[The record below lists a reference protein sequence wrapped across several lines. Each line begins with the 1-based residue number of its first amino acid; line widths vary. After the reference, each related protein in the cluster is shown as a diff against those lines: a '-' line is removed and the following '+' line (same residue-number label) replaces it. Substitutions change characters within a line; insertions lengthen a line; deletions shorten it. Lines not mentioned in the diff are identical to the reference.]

1 MKGPPPQS
9 NVMVKGKPSKALPP
23 LRLGGKADEVRQKKA
38 QAEKKQQAEARI
50 RVRIYRD
57 LLALLDIAERLTLD
71 LSGHQDRYGLEWNS
85 LARQIASHYNAD
97 LLELIPHLKDKI
109 LSKEGAHGLPKG
121 LYRSLLDFAGECDV
135 FLKAARGLRDTAP
148 DTLESGFMEAC
159 ERFKQACIEMR
170 QHICIFENERAAG
183 EESFFE

>member
-1 MKGPPPQS
+1 M
-9 NVMVKGKPSKALPP
+9 KGKPPRELPP

-38 QAEKKQQAEARI
+38 QAEKQQQAEARI

-97 LLELIPHLKDKI
+97 LLDLIPHLQDNI
-109 LSKEGAHGLPKG
+109 MSKEGAHGLPKG
-121 LYRSLLDFAGECDV
+121 LYRHLLDFAGECET
-135 FLKAARGLRDTAP
+135 FLKAARRIRDAAP
-148 DTLESGFMEAC
+148 DNPESGFMEAC

-170 QHICIFENERAAG
+170 QQICIFENERGAG

>member
-9 NVMVKGKPSKALPP
+9 TVIVKGKPPRELPP
-23 LRLGGKADEVRQKKA
+23 LRLGGKADAVRQKKV
-38 QAEKKQQAEARI
+38 QAEKQQQAEARI

-97 LLELIPHLKDKI
+97 LLDLIPHLQDNI
-109 LSKEGAHGLPKG
+109 MSKEGAHGLPKG
-121 LYRSLLDFAGECDV
+121 LYRHLLDFAGECET
-135 FLKAARGLRDTAP
+135 FLKAARRIRDAAP
-148 DTLESGFMEAC
+148 DNPESGFMEAC

-170 QHICIFENERAAG
+170 QQICIFENERGAG

>member
-1 MKGPPPQS
+1 MKGSPTQS
-9 NVMVKGKPSKALPP
+9 TVMVKGTPSKALPP
-23 LRLGGKADEVRQKKA
+23 LRLGGTADVVRRKKA
-38 QAEKKQQAEARI
+38 QVEKQQQAEARI

-57 LLALLDIAERLTLD
+57 LLALLDIADRLTLD

-97 LLELIPHLKDKI
+97 LLELIPNLQDKI
-109 LSKEGAHGLPKG
+109 MSKEGAHGLPKG
-121 LYRSLLDFAGECDV
+121 LYRNLLDFAAACDG
-135 FLKAARGLRDTAP
+135 FLKAGRIASDAPEGRD
-148 DTLESGFMEAC
+148 SGFFTAC

-170 QHICIFENERAAG
+170 QQICIFDNERDAG

>member
-1 MKGPPPQS
+1 
-9 NVMVKGKPSKALPP
+9 MVKGKPSKALPP

-38 QAEKKQQAEARI
+38 LAEKQQQAEARI

-57 LLALLDIAERLTLD
+57 LLALLDIAERLTPRPVRPPGPLRTGMEQPRPPD
-71 LSGHQDRYGLEWNS
+71 C
-85 LARQIASHYNAD
+85 SHYNAD
-97 LLELIPHLKDKI
+97 LLDLIPHLKDKI

-148 DTLESGFMEAC
+148 DALESGFMEAC

-170 QHICIFENERAAG
+170 QHICIFENERPAG